1 MPHNSVNG
9 AEGVYGVAG
18 VWSTWLLPDGTL
30 CGAVDDAT
38 APDPVVTCDPEGGS
52 VTPVLDSTGRPV
64 LVIGVVPEGAVGRI
78 AVGGEVEE
86 VQTVT
91 GPEDAPPYYVVTIAG
106 NAVPS
111 AITFVAAD
119 GTDLATVPVDH

>member
-78 AVGGEVEE
+78 AVGARSRRSR
-86 VQTVT
+86 
-91 GPEDAPPYYVVTIAG
+91 PSPAPRTPRPT
-106 NAVPS
+106 
-111 AITFVAAD
+111 TW
-119 GTDLATVPVDH
+119 